1 MDPESSVRIGID
13 TGGTF
18 TDVIVWSGG
27 SLETFKLPST
37 PDDPSQA
44 ILDGIGLALD
54 RVGRGGTAEVVHG
67 TTVGTN
73 ALLERKGA
81 RTALVSTLGFED
93 VLAIRRQARPELYNL
108 GVRAAPPLA
117 PPELWFGLDERI
129 DADGSVFRAPSDSD
143 IDELARMLRAF
154 GAESVAVCL
163 LFSFANP
170 VHEKTVEARLQRL
183 GIPVSVSHRI
193 LPEYREYERATTVT
207 VNAYLSPRMRVYLE
221 RLDRGVAG
229 TGVKRLRVM
238 QSSGGAISAATAAK
252 EPVRTILSGPAGG
265 IVAAER
271 LAKAASLGDLVTFDM
286 GGTSTDVALIAGGR
300 ARSTNE
306 AVVAGVPV
314 AVPILDIHTVG
325 SGGGSIAR
333 VDDGGALRVGPESA
347 GANPGPACY
356 GSGDRPTVTDANVV
370 LGRIRR
376 LLGGAFEIDVERA
389 WDAID
394 RLAVDMSRAAGE
406 PVTRERAALDVL
418 RVAEANMERALRV
431 VSVERGYDPRG
442 ASLLSFGGAGGL
454 HACAL
459 AESLR
464 IRRVIVPIH
473 PGAFSALGLLLGD
486 VVRDVSRTV
495 LGRDHDPSSV
505 LDELEIEARE
515 LIAAEGIA
523 DARVR
528 VERSAAMRYRGQ
540 SFEIDIAWSAAAVEH
555 FHAEHQARYGHA
567 DRDRPVDVVHLR
579 VRAAGESTPLDLG
592 LASAAAI
599 PGGALPETTTA
610 CFADGWRD
618 VPLHERSALAP
629 GRTVSGPAIIE
640 EYGATLVLPNGWT
653 LGVDAIGNLVC
664 DQRET
669 GGTA

>member
-27 SLETFKLPST
+27 RLEAFKLPST

-44 ILDGIGLALD
+44 ILDGVVRALAIAGED
-54 RVGRGGTAEVVHG
+54 GEVEVIHG

-73 ALLERKGA
+73 ALLERTGA
-81 RTALVSTLGFED
+81 RTALVSTAGFED
-93 VLAIRRQARPELYNL
+93 VLATRRQARPELYNL
-108 GVRAAPPLA
+108 GVRAPEPLA

-129 DADGSVFRAPSDSD
+129 DADGSVRIAPSDED
-143 IDELARMLRAF
+143 IDELARILRAF
-154 GAESVAVCL
+154 ATESVAVCL

-170 VHEKTVEARLQRL
+170 EHERAVESRFQSL

-207 VNAYLSPRMRVYLE
+207 INAYLAPRMRVYLE
-221 RLDRGVAG
+221 RLALGVAG
-229 TGVKRLRVM
+229 TRVGRLRVM
-238 QSSGGAISAATAAK
+238 QSSGGAISAATAAR

-265 IVAAER
+265 LVAAER
-271 LAKAASLGDLVTFDM
+271 LARAADLGDLVTFDM
-286 GGTSTDVALIAGGR
+286 GGTSTDVALVAGGR

-347 GANPGPACY
+347 GASPGPACY
-356 GSGDRPTVTDANVV
+356 GRGELPTVTDANVV
-370 LGRIRR
+370 LGRIRN
-376 LLGGAFEIDVERA
+376 LLGGAFAIDVERA
-389 WDAID
+389 NVAID
-394 RLAVDMSRAAGE
+394 RLAAAMTKASGE
-406 PVTRERAALDVL
+406 PVTRERAALGVL

-431 VSVERGYDPRG
+431 VSVERGYDPRS

-459 AESLR
+459 AEALR
-464 IRRVIVPIH
+464 MPRVVVPIH

-495 LGRDHDPSSV
+495 LGSDVDPDV
-505 LDELEIEARE
+505 ILAELEAEARE
-515 LIAAEGIA
+515 QLQAEG
-523 DARVR
+523 
-528 VERSAAMRYRGQ
+528 VESSRIRLERTSSMRYRGQ
-540 SFEIDIAWSAAAVEH
+540 SFEIDVPWGDDAEEQFHREH
-555 FHAEHQARYGHA
+555 LKRYGHD
-567 DRDRPVDVVHLR
+567 DRGRPVDVVHLR
-579 VRAAGESTPLDLG
+579 VRAAG
-592 LASAAAI
+592 ASPPI
-599 PGGALPETTTA
+599 RLSQPG
-610 CFADGWRD
+610 D
-618 VPLHERSALAP
+618 SATS
-629 GRTVSGPAIIE
+629 GDRRTVSTPVCFSEGWADVAVHWRASLAAGATVTGPAIVE
-640 EYGATLVLPNGWT
+640 EYGATTVLPAGWM
-653 LGVDAIGNLVC
+653 LSVEGMGNLVC
-664 DQRET
+664 ERKLE
-669 GGTA
+669 GGE